1 MSITGMTHLVTH
13 THLVSVTSSEG
24 DRLMMEA
31 LVDASHGGRRTVL
44 QFVKMLSVIAS
55 PQHTRHTSQRH
66 CLTPDTPCNVIA
78 LHPTYLAMSSRY
90 TRHTSPRHCVTP
102 DTPRD
107 VTALHPTHLTTS
119 LSHTRHTLQRHCV
132 TYGCSDRPRELHS
145 ARQPSGTRQSAGRR
159 RTVPTVR
166 GHRAPGDVN
175 TSRER
180 LHDVCGPSGRRR
192 RSDQ

>member
-1 MSITGMTHLVTH
+1 
-13 THLVSVTSSEG
+13 
-24 DRLMMEA
+24 MMEA

-55 PQHTRHTSQRH
+55 PQHTRHTSR
-66 CLTPDTPCNVIA
+66 C
-78 LHPTYLAMSSRY
+78 
-90 TRHTSPRHCVTP
+90 HCVTP
-102 DTPRD
+102 DTPHHVIASHPTHLATSLRYTRHTSRCHCVTPDTPRCHCLTPDTARD

-119 LSHTRHTLQRHCV
+119 LSHTRHTSQRHCV

-145 ARQPSGTRQSAGRR
+145 ARQPSGTRQSAGSR